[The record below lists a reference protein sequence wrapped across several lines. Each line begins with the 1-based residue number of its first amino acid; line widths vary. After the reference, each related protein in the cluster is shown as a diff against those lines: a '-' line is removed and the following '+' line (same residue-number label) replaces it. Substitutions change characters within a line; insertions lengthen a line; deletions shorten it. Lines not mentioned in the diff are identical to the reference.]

1 MENFWENMKFDMK
14 KYEKVSSI
22 IKKEFDSKPVYNEKH
37 LKTKAIYLTMEKS
50 TQIFAIIKYQKKA
63 LNVFI
68 YQ

>member
-22 IKKEFDSKPVYNEKH
+22 IKKEFDSKPVYNEKY

-63 LNVFI
+63 LNVFV